1 MLETLFSQFD
11 SLLVLDTETTGINCR
26 TDEIIELAVLQLTQ
40 EGGALRREEMDEFI
54 RLSPGR
60 HLPAMITNLTGITE
74 QMLADDGLEKPVV
87 AERFAEMLRAGRTLI
102 VAYNAQFD
110 LCFLYFFL
118 RAHGMAD
125 ALRGVKML
133 DAMTV
138 YKDRRPYPHK
148 LANAVEAYRL
158 QTQNT
163 HRAIDDATAT
173 FELLEAME
181 AECAD
186 LERYINLFGYN
197 PRFGAPKP
205 AIGSITYKPQG
216 YDRSGKLYRG
226 RAHVCVNDELG
237 KAPPLEGPFLR
248 SGVVGE
254 GSEGGGVEKDEVR
267 TVPAEEPLVPEPA
280 KQARERAAVHAE
292 LTGHLFPGNGEREVR
307 SALRAEKI
315 GETAAAIRNGEA
327 LDTALQA
334 PVFLRDL
341 AEQIFQKMRTVFAAA
356 RRAERE
362 QRGEREEED
371 AAIGGGTQLDRAAD
385 GLRGHQHVAE
395 DAARFVHRGKVGMA
409 GGGIVPRLD
418 AAREDDPS
426 LRHLFAHPP
435 EDAAARKLRHRGPQ
449 RRAECAE
456 GLLGKAAEEVRAG
469 QNLKILG

>member
-11 SLLVLDTETTGINCR
+11 NLLVLDTETTGINCR
-26 TDEIIELAVLQLTQ
+26 MDEIIELAVLRLTQ
-40 EGGALRREEMDEFI
+40 EGGTLRREEMDEFI

-216 YDRSGKLYRG
+216 YDRMGKLY
-226 RAHVCVNDELG
+226 
-237 KAPPLEGPFLR
+237 
-248 SGVVGE
+248 
-254 GSEGGGVEKDEVR
+254 
-267 TVPAEEPLVPEPA
+267 EE
-280 KQARERAAVHAE
+280 E
-292 LTGHLFPGNGEREVR
+292 LT
-307 SALRAEKI
+307 
-315 GETAAAIRNGEA
+315 
-327 LDTALQA
+327 
-334 PVFLRDL
+334 
-341 AEQIFQKMRTVFAAA
+341 
-356 RRAERE
+356 
-362 QRGEREEED
+362 
-371 AAIGGGTQLDRAAD
+371 
-385 GLRGHQHVAE
+385 
-395 DAARFVHRGKVGMA
+395 FV
-409 GGGIVPRLD
+409 
-418 AAREDDPS
+418 
-426 LRHLFAHPP
+426 
-435 EDAAARKLRHRGPQ
+435 
-449 RRAECAE
+449 
-456 GLLGKAAEEVRAG
+456 
-469 QNLKILG
+469 

>member
-40 EGGALRREEMDEFI
+40 EGGALCREEMDEFI

-74 QMLADDGLEKPVV
+74 QMLTDDGVEKPVV
-87 AERFAEMLRAGRTLI
+87 AARFAEMLRAGRTLI

-110 LCFLYFFL
+110 LCFLYYFL
-118 RAHGMAD
+118 QKHGLAD

-197 PRFGAPKP
+197 PRFGEPKP
-205 AIGSITYKPQG
+205 AIGSITYRPQG
-216 YDRSGKLYRG
+216 YHRTGKLY
-226 RAHVCVNDELG
+226 
-237 KAPPLEGPFLR
+237 
-248 SGVVGE
+248 
-254 GSEGGGVEKDEVR
+254 
-267 TVPAEEPLVPEPA
+267 
-280 KQARERAAVHAE
+280 
-292 LTGHLFPGNGEREVR
+292 
-307 SALRAEKI
+307 
-315 GETAAAIRNGEA
+315 
-327 LDTALQA
+327 
-334 PVFLRDL
+334 
-341 AEQIFQKMRTVFAAA
+341 
-356 RRAERE
+356 
-362 QRGEREEED
+362 EEE
-371 AAIGGGTQLDRAAD
+371 IT
-385 GLRGHQHVAE
+385 
-395 DAARFVHRGKVGMA
+395 FV
-409 GGGIVPRLD
+409 
-418 AAREDDPS
+418 
-426 LRHLFAHPP
+426 
-435 EDAAARKLRHRGPQ
+435 
-449 RRAECAE
+449 
-456 GLLGKAAEEVRAG
+456 
-469 QNLKILG
+469 